1 MTTPKFNIVQ
11 VYASLN
17 AKPGGSQHTRL
28 LCVEMGIVFVTV
40 TSPAKDGGWTSQY
53 LWCWPRVN
61 GLSQIW
67 LLGDNIGGKD
77 GKPWTRNDPNTA
89 VDGMGIPYAHTDAVA
104 HITALAAAG
113 YVEWSKAT
121 YSGKLIPNL
130 FSDATLLMPQS
141 YAKVTPPGKPTQ
153 RQASNDPLQV
163 QGQSPVHE
171 IADLINSLGIQTV
184 FPTAEDMNAISKMN
198 PL

>member
-1 MTTPKFNIVQ
+1 
-11 VYASLN
+11 
-17 AKPGGSQHTRL
+17 
-28 LCVEMGIVFVTV
+28 
-40 TSPAKDGGWTSQY
+40 
-53 LWCWPRVN
+53 VN
-61 GLSQIW
+61 GLAHTW

-89 VDGMGIPYAHTDAVA
+89 VDGMGISYAHSDAVA

-113 YVEWSKAT
+113 YVDWSKAT
-121 YSGKLIPNL
+121 YSNRLIPNL
-130 FSDATLLMPQS
+130 FSDATLMPQS

-153 RQASNDPLQV
+153 RLASNDPLEV

-184 FPTAEDMNAISKMN
+184 FPTVEDMNAISKMN

>member
-11 VYASLN
+11 VYATLN

-28 LCVEMGIVFVTV
+28 LCVETGNVFVTV
-40 TSPAKDGGWTSQY
+40 TAPATDGGWTSQY

-61 GLSQIW
+61 GLSHTW

-77 GKPWTRNDPNTA
+77 GKPWQRNDPNTA

-113 YVEWSKAT
+113 YVDWSKAT
-121 YSGKLIPNL
+121 YSNRLIPNL
-130 FSDATLLMPQS
+130 FSDAAVMPQS

-153 RQASNDPLQV
+153 RLASNDPLEV

-184 FPTAEDMNAISKMN
+184 FPTVEDMNAISKMN

>member
-11 VYASLN
+11 VYTTLN
-17 AKPGGSQHTRL
+17 AKPGGTQHTRL

-40 TSPAKDGGWTSQY
+40 TAPATDGGWTSQY

-61 GLSQIW
+61 GLSQTW

-89 VDGMGIPYAHTDAVA
+89 VDGMGIPYAHSDAVA

-121 YSGKLIPNL
+121 YSGRPIPNL
-130 FSDATLLMPQS
+130 FSDATLMPQS

-153 RQASNDPLQV
+153 RLASNDPLQV

-184 FPTAEDMNAISKMN
+184 FPTAEDIHAISKMS